1 VPQLD
6 ESEIDLFDGGVE
18 LAGDSG
24 QDEESD
30 QNEADE
36 ETGVFELENEDED
49 DEEALLAEDEP
60 TKTMRKHS

>member
-1 VPQLD
+1 MLRIIGNAEDELTDEVPQLD

-30 QNEADE
+30 QNE
-36 ETGVFELENEDED
+36 
-49 DEEALLAEDEP
+49 